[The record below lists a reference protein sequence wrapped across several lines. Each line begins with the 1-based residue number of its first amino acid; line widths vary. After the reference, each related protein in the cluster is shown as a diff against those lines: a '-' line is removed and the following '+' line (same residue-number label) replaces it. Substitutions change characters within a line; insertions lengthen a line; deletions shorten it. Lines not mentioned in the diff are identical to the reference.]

1 MVGASDERRRGGA
14 QRGGP
19 QDGAR
24 GARTG
29 APRDVQA
36 REAARDPVRAG
47 ALGLLRGVLEQGASI
62 GDQVAAGALGA
73 LDPAGRARAQR
84 LALGALRGIAA
95 AEAALAPHL
104 ARKPEPALR
113 ALLILAAAEVLAS
126 PGAAHGAV
134 AAAVDLARALPGG
147 AAKAGFVNAV
157 LRRVAAAPARPAPP
171 PELPGWIR
179 ARLVARFGA
188 APVSATEAVLARAE
202 VPLDLTL
209 RDPATA
215 QAWARAIGAEVLPTG
230 GLRLGRAGQVS
241 ALPGYAEGAWWVQD
255 AGAAAVVAA
264 LGDVAGRDILDLCAA
279 PGGKT
284 MQLAAAGARV
294 VAVDPSARR
303 MARVA
308 ENLART
314 GLQAR
319 LVTADALT
327 ADLAQADAVLLDAPC
342 TATGTIRR
350 HPELPLIRR
359 EGDLGALMALQAAL
373 IDRALG
379 LVRPGGVVVYATC
392 SLLPEEGEDQ
402 IAAAHK
408 RAAAGACPAFETEA
422 IAPPAG
428 LAEAATPAGHL
439 RIWPH
444 HWAERDGID
453 GFFVARLRRSA
464 DAPP

>member
-1 MVGASDERRRGGA
+1 MGGA
-14 QRGGP
+14 RQESGQG
-19 QDGAR
+19 
-24 GARTG
+24 
-29 APRDVQA
+29 
-36 REAARDPVRAG
+36 AARKGDPARAG
-47 ALGLLRGVLEQGASI
+47 ALGLIRGVLEGGAPI
-62 GDQVAAGALGA
+62 GDQIAAGGLGA
-73 LDPAGRARAQR
+73 LDPRGRARAQR

-113 ALLILAAAEVLAS
+113 ALLILAASEVLMS
-126 PGAAHGAV
+126 PEAAHGAV

-171 PELPGWIR
+171 PELPGWMR

-188 APVSATEAVLARAE
+188 APVEATEAVFAQPE

-209 RDPATA
+209 RDPGTA
-215 QAWARAIGAEVLPTG
+215 AAWAGATGAELLPTG

-255 AGAAAVVAA
+255 AGAAAVAGA
-264 LGDVAGRDILDLCAA
+264 LGPVAGRDVLDLCAA

-303 MARVA
+303 MARLA

-314 GLQAR
+314 GLRAR
-319 LVTADALT
+319 CVTADALT
-327 ADLAQADAVLLDAPC
+327 ADLPRADAVLLDAPC

-359 EGDLGALMALQAAL
+359 EADLAALVALQAAL
-373 IDRALG
+373 IDRALA
-379 LVRPGGVVVYATC
+379 LAVPGGVVVYATC
-392 SLLPEEGEDQ
+392 SLLPDEGEAQ
-402 IAAAHK
+402 IAAA
-408 RAAAGACPAFETEA
+408 RARARAGLCPAFETEP
-422 IAPPAG
+422 IAPPPG
-428 LAEAATPAGHL
+428 LPDAATPEGFL

-444 HWAERDGID
+444 HWAARGGID
-453 GFFVARLRRSA
+453 GFFVARLRRVA

>member
-1 MVGASDERRRGGA
+1 M
-14 QRGGP
+14 
-19 QDGAR
+19 
-24 GARTG
+24 
-29 APRDVQA
+29 
-36 REAARDPVRAG
+36 
-47 ALGLLRGVLEQGASI
+47 
-62 GDQVAAGALGA
+62 
-73 LDPAGRARAQR
+73 
-84 LALGALRGIAA
+84 
-95 AEAALAPHL
+95 
-104 ARKPEPALR
+104 
-113 ALLILAAAEVLAS
+113 
-126 PGAAHGAV
+126 
-134 AAAVDLARALPGG
+134 
-147 AAKAGFVNAV
+147 
-157 LRRVAAAPARPAPP
+157 
-171 PELPGWIR
+171 
-179 ARLVARFGA
+179 
-188 APVSATEAVLARAE
+188 
-202 VPLDLTL
+202 
-209 RDPATA
+209 
-215 QAWARAIGAEVLPTG
+215 
-230 GLRLGRAGQVS
+230 
-241 ALPGYAEGAWWVQD
+241 QD
-255 AGAAAVVAA
+255 AGAAAVGAA
-264 LGDVAGRDILDLCAA
+264 LGEVAGRDVLDLCAA

-444 HWAERDGID
+444 HWAEQGGID